1 MTLLLDLASC
11 RKLLKRVG
19 KNVDGRLFRR
29 PRTPVLRMKG
39 PYISVQ
45 LVGVEVGVG
54 VGVKVGVGVGAGVG
68 VGVVY
73 YRRRRSMLQGMS
85 RGM

>member
-1 MTLLLDLASC
+1 MALLLYLASC

-45 LVGVEVGVG
+45 LVGVGVGVGVRVGVG
-54 VGVKVGVGVGAGVG
+54 VGTGVG
-68 VGVVY
+68 VGVVV
-73 YRRRRSMLQGMS
+73 L
-85 RGM
+85 